1 MLWWGMA
8 FLQENDKSR
17 AVCEYCGL
25 VSTTFLHRLV
35 TMGNAGA
42 IHVLAGVCDNCARVV
57 SIPAQ
62 STPEIKMALTQAKS
76 TEGRFIPRQEIRKLR
91 QIRPS

>member
-1 MLWWGMA
+1 MA
-8 FLQENDKSR
+8 FLKENDRSR
-17 AVCEYCGL
+17 ALCEHCGL

-35 TMGNAGA
+35 TMGHAGA

-62 STPEIKMALTQAKS
+62 SKPAIKNVIEHTESTQG
-76 TEGRFIPRQEIRKLR
+76 TFVPHQEISKFK